1 MWGRIPAKETPAT
14 VWEMADEDEQVS
26 DVGTENEEKHLKD
39 IQELELT
46 NLYEGEREA
55 GIQDDTNF
63 WLRWSV
69 GGNVFPQTWNIF

>member
-1 MWGRIPAKETPAT
+1 
-14 VWEMADEDEQVS
+14 MADEDEQVS

-63 WLRWSV
+63 WLR
-69 GGNVFPQTWNIF
+69 